1 MPVEHLRFCD
11 RRCDRSLSVSKGVRF
26 YAERA
31 VRKLTGR
38 TVDACTGG
46 IMTPVGHFFPE
57 APRKTARAGKVM
69 VAIDYPKEGGMIC
82 F

>member
-1 MPVEHLRFCD
+1 M
-11 RRCDRSLSVSKGVRF
+11 GVRF

-31 VRKLTGR
+31 VRKLMGR

-46 IMTPVGHFFPE
+46 GIMTPIGQFFPG

-69 VAIDYPKEGGMIC
+69 VAIDYLKDGEMIC
-82 F
+82 L